1 MTTRTF
7 LLLLIAILLSGLVAF
22 TVEVDRAPWPG
33 TFIAAPVPPEVG
45 R

>member
-1 MTTRTF
+1 MTDRTFRF
-7 LLLLIAILLSGLVAF
+7 LLLAILLCGMVAF

-33 TFIAAPVPPEVG
+33 TFIAAPVPEVG